1 MKKIIP
7 AVWLIAV
14 ALILSIVFVGP
25 YILCKTEIPED
36 YLKTIKNQSKGF
48 YSLMIPLVPVR
59 VVVDSFS
66 GVEVCYTIYYFPFG
80 TVGMSYI
87 EGDGFS
93 IEKTLIGL

>member
-7 AVWLIAV
+7 VVWLIVV
-14 ALILSIVFVGP
+14 ALILSVVFVGP
-25 YILCKTEIPED
+25 NILCEPQIPEN
-36 YLKTIKNQSKGF
+36 YLKTIKNQSRGF